1 MFVRILFVAF
11 IAIFVVF
18 GTLFSSLF
26 IRFFASVWGVRFF
39 KSFFGRRFLGN
50 CGFLRCVVI
59 CFILSWGG
67 ISLLFLDWPPRN
79 SMRSF
84 YNLSRKN
91 CYFGRSLTRDY
102 DLNLCKISVF
112 FTAKLTN
119 RMIARLQPFIQ
130 SRELE
135 VSYLMLSKFCAD
147 RCMWKPRI
155 FLFSVWSNFSPFG
168 NLHGQSLLLKL
179 YL

>member
-1 MFVRILFVAF
+1 MCGVSDSSKVSFWGFLVTVDFLGVLWS
-11 IAIFVVF
+11 VS
-18 GTLFSSLF
+18 FSPEVESLF
-26 IRFFASVWGVRFF
+26 FFLTDPLEIQWDRFTTFPE
-39 KSFFGRRFLGN
+39 KI
-50 CGFLRCVVI
+50 VI
-59 CFILSWGG
+59 LAQV
-67 ISLLFLDWPPRN
+67 LD
-79 SMRSF
+79 
-84 YNLSRKN
+84 
-91 CYFGRSLTRDY
+91 TRDY

-155 FLFSVWSNFSPFG
+155 FLFSVRSNFSPFG

>member
-11 IAIFVVF
+11 AVAIFVVF
-18 GTLFSSLF
+18 FSLF
-26 IRFFASVWGVRFF
+26 IRFFSSVWGVRFF

-59 CFILSWGG
+59 CFILSWGW
-67 ISLLFLDWPPRN
+67 ISRLFLDCWRPRN
-79 SMRSF
+79 SMRF
-84 YNLSRKN
+84 LQPFPKKLL
-91 CYFGRSLTRDY
+91 FWPQVLDTRDY

>member
-1 MFVRILFVAF
+1 MCGVSD
-11 IAIFVVF
+11 
-18 GTLFSSLF
+18 SSKVSLEGGF
-26 IRFFASVWGVRFF
+26 LVTVD
-39 KSFFGRRFLGN
+39 FLGVLWSVSFSPEVEFL
-50 CGFLRCVVI
+50 GF
-59 CFILSWGG
+59 
-67 ISLLFLDWPPRN
+67 FLTVDALEIQWD
-79 SMRSF
+79 F

-91 CYFGRSLTRDY
+91 CYFWKVLDTRDY